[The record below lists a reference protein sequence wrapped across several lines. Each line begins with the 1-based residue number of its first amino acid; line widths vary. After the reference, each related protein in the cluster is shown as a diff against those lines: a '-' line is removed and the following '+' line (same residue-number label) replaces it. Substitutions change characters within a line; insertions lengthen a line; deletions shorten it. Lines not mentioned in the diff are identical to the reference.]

1 MNQPVMM
8 LELDERLH
16 ADASGGTRQQILA
29 QLRKLKASLE
39 QQRRGLNSRD
49 AFREI
54 EATAKAVDAALAVM
68 EST

>member
-8 LELDERLH
+8 LELEERLH
-16 ADASGGTRQQILA
+16 ADAEGTRQQVLA
-29 QLRKLKASLE
+29 QLRKLKGSLE